1 MNDIMIKTPES
12 PKLFS
17 PTPTPSP
24 PPSEK
29 KEECIELKNIN
40 YKNMLLTGN
49 PLKDTKSLSSTN
61 NLENLD
67 QFLNSEND
75 NNKKEQWCKLN
86 KTIKLQKFQD
96 FVQKYKKEHNL
107 NEEEE
112 KSMISFLR
120 GCLDKKRLQR
130 VKDVIYDKDLGVI
143 KDIPLLLYDKP
154 SKHFTLKNVEKT
166 AHMTTM
172 KSLTPKKSHVSTI
185 KQPISSSSS
194 NASLKY

>member
-1 MNDIMIKTPES
+1 MNQNIVPNSES
-12 PKLFS
+12 M
-17 PTPTPSP
+17 
-24 PPSEK
+24 EK
-29 KEECIELKNIN
+29 REECIELKNIN
-40 YKNMLLTGN
+40 YKNMLLTGTQMN
-49 PLKDTKSLSSTN
+49 ENKSSN

-67 QFLNSEND
+67 HFLNSEND
-75 NNKKEQWCKLN
+75 NNKKDQWCKLN
-86 KTIKLQKFQD
+86 KTIKLQKLKY

-130 VKDVIYDKDLGVI
+130 VKDVIYDKELGVI

-166 AHMTTM
+166 TQMTTM

-185 KQPISSSSS
+185 KQPISSSHT
-194 NASLKY
+194 K